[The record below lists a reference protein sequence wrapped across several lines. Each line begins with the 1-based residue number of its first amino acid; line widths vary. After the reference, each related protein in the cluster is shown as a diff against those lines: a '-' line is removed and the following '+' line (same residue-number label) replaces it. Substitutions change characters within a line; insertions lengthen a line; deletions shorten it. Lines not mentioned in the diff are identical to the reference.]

1 MGKIKNAKFQITGLV
16 ISIGLYLWSQYEW
29 SKCPEID
36 CPESFID
43 HWLHPVESGSLF
55 LIGFFTLF
63 LILPSHYFK
72 KWLKYIFSW
81 GFPLSVYL
89 TYITTGSNS
98 IPAYDKVDVAQFWG
112 MFFAVVTV
120 IFIVVL
126 KYLDWRQRRK

>member
-1 MGKIKNAKFQITGLV
+1 MDKIKIYNLALLLFFVASYLIVQVFWSTYCVTGHCSFSLRNDILRP
-16 ISIGLYLWSQYEW
+16 ISEGSLYLAV
-29 SKCPEID
+29 I
-36 CPESFID
+36 
-43 HWLHPVESGSLF
+43 LF
-55 LIGFFTLF
+55 GLLLI
-63 LILPSHYFK
+63 PSHYFK

-126 KYLDWRQRRK
+126 KCLDWRQRRK